1 LRYNVATLKREV
13 IKMALAN
20 GVVRTRINEQI
31 KAEAIIVLE
40 SMGLSMSDAIRI
52 MLTRVAREKALPFE
66 PLIPNEETLQ
76 AIKEARAG
84 ITKSFSSIDELMAD
98 LNAKT

>member
-1 LRYNVATLKREV
+1 
-13 IKMALAN
+13 MALAN

-31 KAEAIIVLE
+31 KAEATIVLE
-40 SMGLSMSDAIRI
+40 SIGLSMSDAIRL

-84 ITKSFSSIDELMAD
+84 ITKPFNNIDDLMAD
-98 LNAKT
+98 LNA

>member
-1 LRYNVATLKREV
+1 
-13 IKMALAN
+13 MALAN

-31 KAEAIIVLE
+31 KAEATIVLE
-40 SMGLSMSDAIRI
+40 SIGLSMSDAIRL

-84 ITKSFSSIDELMAD
+84 ITKPFNNIDD
-98 LNAKT
+98 

>member
-1 LRYNVATLKREV
+1 
-13 IKMALAN
+13 MALAN

-31 KAEAIIVLE
+31 KAEATIVLE
-40 SMGLSMSDAIRI
+40 SIGLSMSDAIRL

-84 ITKSFSSIDELMAD
+84 ITKPFDNIDDLMAD
-98 LNAKT
+98 LNA

>member
-1 LRYNVATLKREV
+1 MWLHLFKKVV
-13 IKMALAN
+13 KMALAD

-31 KAEAIIVLE
+31 KAEATIVLE
-40 SMGLSMSDAIRI
+40 SIGLSMSDAIRL

-84 ITKSFSSIDELMAD
+84 ITKSFDNIDDLMAD
-98 LNAKT
+98 LNA

>member
-1 LRYNVATLKREV
+1 
-13 IKMALAN
+13 MALAD

-31 KAEAIIVLE
+31 KAEATIVLE
-40 SMGLSMSDAIRI
+40 SIGLSMSDAIRL

-84 ITKSFSSIDELMAD
+84 ITKPFDNINDLMAD
-98 LNAKT
+98 LNA

>member
-1 LRYNVATLKREV
+1 
-13 IKMALAN
+13 MALAD

-31 KAEAIIVLE
+31 KAEATIVLE
-40 SMGLSMSDAIRI
+40 SIGLSMSDAIRL

-84 ITKSFSSIDELMAD
+84 ITKPFDNIDDLMAD
-98 LNAKT
+98 LNA